1 MPSSELLRCTVCG
14 QEFETVDSL
23 REHQAAEKEEEDL
36 RNKKFADG

>member
-23 REHQAAEKEEEDL
+23 REHQAAENEEEDL